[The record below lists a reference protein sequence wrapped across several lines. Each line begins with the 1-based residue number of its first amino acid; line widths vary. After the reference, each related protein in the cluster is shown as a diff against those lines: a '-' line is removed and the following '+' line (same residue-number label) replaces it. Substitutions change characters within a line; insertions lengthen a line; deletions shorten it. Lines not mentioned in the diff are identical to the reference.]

1 MVGMVDLATV
11 RSKIWVD
18 LLWLSHIS
26 GSSSRPFKDGSNIV
40 FTTYSRYSHLSP
52 TVSLYGCLLNNTHNH
67 VSSDL
72 VGILNHEQCWKVKY
86 RAAEARASA
95 CWWYGTRNGILTVHC
110 IVEYLLDILYCLKV
124 AAPVFWKVMSWGS
137 SGGKNQQ
144 AWKSTFP
151 RNMSKFIQQR
161 RVKFILCKGHISF
174 RSFSTR
180 VVKDH
185 ECAKVF
191 HQAPYWVPYF

>member
-26 GSSSRPFKDGSNIV
+26 GSSSRPGSNIV

-52 TVSLYGCLLNNTHNH
+52 TVSLYGCLLNNTHHH

-86 RAAEARASA
+86 PAAEARASA

-110 IVEYLLDILYCLKV
+110 IVEYLLYCLKV
-124 AAPVFWKVMSWGS
+124 AAPDFWKVMSWHEAVQVARINKLENPPFREIWVNLS
-137 SGGKNQQ
+137 S
-144 AWKSTFP
+144 
-151 RNMSKFIQQR
+151 
-161 RVKFILCKGHISF
+161 KGEWNSSF
-174 RSFSTR
+174 E
-180 VVKDH
+180 KDTLHLDLLVH
-185 ECAKVF
+185 E
-191 HQAPYWVPYF
+191 